1 MSSLTLLHAE
11 RDALTISWTATP
23 EARRYVLQ
31 LRSSGT
37 DNDDS
42 EAFTTLS
49 ATLQATQ
56 VRKKNLDNTAGGYF
70 FRVGAVLTDDGE
82 QQPVTWT
89 THTHAFCLL
98 TAEQET
104 HRMEAPTVAPG
115 GSSHA
120 ALVHWKAGSATD
132 TTVGSGYELQMRENV
147 GGATWGTI
155 VASFAATQVKKK
167 NLVAATGYQF
177 RVRAAATDDSPA
189 FSPPS
194 LPFVAWG
201 VTGALQQLF
210 GSLEKGTLLQQTQ
223 ATPLAT
229 ALGGKEFILLY
240 ASAHWCGPCRQFTP
254 QLAQWYHTHGGS
266 NQSVEVVFL
275 SADHDATGFRSY
287 YASMPWLAID
297 FDEDTREELMA
308 RIKVTGIPRLCVLDG
323 KTGRIVEDNAVG
335 QPLDIARWRRLAS
348 SGQ

>member
-11 RDALTISWTATP
+11 RDALTVSWTATP
-23 EARRYVLQ
+23 GARRYVLQ
-31 LRSSGT
+31 LRT

-56 VRKKNLDNTAGGYF
+56 VRKKNLDHTAGGYV
-70 FRVGAVLTDDGE
+70 FRVGAVLSDDGE
-82 QQPVTWT
+82 AQPVTWT
-89 THTHAFCLL
+89 THTETFCLL
-98 TAEQET
+98 TAEQEA

-120 ALVHWKAGSATD
+120 ALVHWKTTGSATD
-132 TTVGSGYELQMRENV
+132 TTTGSGYELQMRENV
-147 GGATWGTI
+147 GGAAWGTI

-177 RVRAAATDDSPA
+177 RVRAAATDDSSA

-201 VTGALQQLF
+201 VTAAIQQLF
-210 GSLEKGTLLQQTQ
+210 GSLDKGTLLQQTQ
-223 ATPLAT
+223 AIPLVT

-254 QLAQWYHTHGGS
+254 QLAQWYHTNGGS
-266 NQSVEVVFL
+266 NKTVEVVFL

-297 FDEDTREELMA
+297 FDEDTREELMS
-308 RIKVTGIPRLCVLDG
+308 RIKVTGIPRLCVVDG
-323 KTGRIVEDNAVG
+323 KTGRILEANAVG
-335 QPLDIARWRRLAS
+335 QPLDVHRWRRLAV
-348 SGQ
+348 SGK